1 MVTGGKLNAPAVS
14 KALEGAF
21 TQSNPM
27 KVTFLVNDKDQAA
40 AIKDMLSNTE
50 SDDHENM
57 LLFLQDHLDNAE
69 TPVKINALDSAFEKE
84 IYIPAY
90 NTPEF
95 AKAFA
100 DEVGRSLLR
109 CRLIFFADGAQS
121 G

>member
-1 MVTGGKLNAPAVS
+1 MS